1 MPKIGKE
8 VIVETREE
16 YTIRT
21 RLKLEELEPKIWLV
35 KQKADEMRNE
45 TRAEYNELFRVL
57 HSKLEQVGDNLKE
70 LEKASEETWQDFRGR
85 VDGALADLNN
95 SVGNVLSR
103 MG

>member
-1 MPKIGKE
+1 M
-8 VIVETREE
+8 ETREE
-16 YTIRT
+16 YQIRIA
-21 RLKLEELEPKIWLV
+21 LKLEELEPKIWMV

-45 TRAEYNELFRVL
+45 TKAEYNELFRVL

-70 LEKASEETWQDFRGR
+70 LEEASEETWQDFRGR